1 MAQEENTKEKSLL
14 ETISSLASESD
25 ILETAEETKEQPE
38 TTLEA
43 AVFKVG
49 GEEQDAEDSE
59 KVEETD
65 SDEEVTEEEDDG
77 IEGTKKPD
85 EDPSDGTE
93 VKEME
98 KHNEEEHEDEDEDEE
113 EAEEAYM
120 DSDSHD
126 DDDKEG
132 GDDEVDT
139 DEVEVSADDAEEDM
153 EDEVEDEVVGDD
165 DGEEDEEDMEEAD
178 VVDGDSEEDDAIDGA
193 AEPDQDVDG
202 AVNSIAQTVIKA
214 ATHKAKEK
222 INATYGGMKE
232 DVEALCA
239 NDESL
244 SEEFKTKA
252 AAIFEAAVTSK
263 VASHVEEIQESYID
277 FVNEEVNALHEGL
290 VDKIDSYLTYVA
302 EQWIEKND
310 VAVTNV
316 LRTEIAEAFMA
327 SLKESFTNHYIEMPE
342 GKTDMFDEV
351 TQQNAE
357 LSETV
362 EAKEEEISILGE
374 EIVTLKKEK
383 IISDLSEGLADTQ
396 IGKFKKLTADVV
408 FEDADSFTEKVK
420 VIRESY
426 FSSKKVEETVTEKS
440 NSATTKEVVVTEE
453 VEEDN
458 GLSPLMSRYVK
469 AFTKLDKEAF

>member
-1 MAQEENTKEKSLL
+1 MAQEENKTEKSLL
-14 ETISSLASESD
+14 ETISSLGSESE
-25 ILETAEETKEQPE
+25 ILENTEETEKQPE

-43 AVFKVG
+43 AVFKVW

-59 KVEETD
+59 EGED
-65 SDEEVTEEEDDG
+65 AEADEEEVTEEEEDDG
-77 IEGTKKPD
+77 IEGSKTPD

-93 VKEME
+93 VKEE
-98 KHNEEEHEDEDEDEE
+98 EDEE
-113 EAEEAYM
+113 DEAPAEEEGEDEAEEAY
-120 DSDSHD
+120 HTD
-126 DDDKEG
+126 DDEDPSDEDSV
-132 GDDEVDT
+132 DDAD
-139 DEVEVSADDAEEDM
+139 DVEVSADDAEDDM

-165 DGEEDEEDMEEAD
+165 DGEEDEEEMEEAE
-178 VVDGDSEEDDAIDGA
+178 VVDGDSDEDDSIDGA
-193 AEPDQDVDG
+193 AEPDQDVDD
-202 AVNSIAQTVIKA
+202 AVNQISQTVIKA
-214 ATHKAKEK
+214 ATAKAQEK

-239 NDESL
+239 DDESL

-252 AAIFEAAVTSK
+252 ATIFEAAVTSK
-263 VASHVEEIQESYID
+263 VASHIEEIQESYVD

-290 VDKIDSYLTYVA
+290 VDKIDSYLTYVS
-302 EQWIEKND
+302 EQWIAKND

-316 LRTEIAEAFMA
+316 LRTDIAEAFMA
-327 SLKESFTNHYIEMPE
+327 SLKESFVNHYIEMPE

-362 EAKEEEISILGE
+362 EAKEEEIGTLAE
-374 EIVTLKKEK
+374 EIVSLKKDK
-383 IISDLSEGLADTQ
+383 IVSDLSEGLADTQ
-396 IGKFKKLTADVV
+396 IGKFKKLTADIV
-408 FEDADSFTEKVK
+408 FESADSFTEKVQ

-426 FSSKKVEETVTEKS
+426 FSSKKVEEAVTEKS

-453 VEEDN
+453 VKEDDS
-458 GLSPLMSRYVK
+458 LSPLMSSYVK